1 MKREIKNTVFIKS
14 IVNLGDKPGVR
25 RPEFAFVGR
34 SNVGKS
40 SLINCL
46 VNRKNI
52 ARVSKNPG
60 KTDTINFFEINGLFY
75 LVDLPGYGFAR
86 RSRDTKKDWQRMIEE
101 YLMGSA
107 DLRSV
112 FVLLDSKVGAKES
125 DVQLIE
131 WLSFNKLPFRLVA
144 TKSDKISR
152 SRQRQRAEEVLRS
165 LKLPEKTPLIFFS
178 AKNKQ
183 GREALIDLLF
193 LKTAEKISAGPEG

>member
-1 MKREIKNTVFIKS
+1 MKNEIKNTLFIKS
-14 IVNLGDKPGVR
+14 IVNLTDKPALR

-60 KTDTINFFEINGLFY
+60 KTDTINFFEIDESFY

-86 RSRDTKKDWQRMIEE
+86 RSRDTKKDWQRMIEA
-101 YLMGSA
+101 YLLGSK
-107 DLRSV
+107 DLRTV
-112 FVLLDSKVGAKES
+112 FVLVDSKVGAKES
-125 DVQLIE
+125 DGQLVE
-131 WLSFNKLPFRLVA
+131 WLRFHKLPFKIIA

-152 SRQRQRAEEVLRS
+152 SRQRQCAQEILRS
-165 LKLPEKTPLIFFS
+165 LKLPEENPLIFFS

-183 GREALIDLLF
+183 GRELLIDLLF
-193 LKTAEKISAGPEG
+193 AESVRTVAQSGQ